1 MQPDLVVMPDKVFR
15 IRDLWRSSA
24 DVVLEVEAISPE
36 GARYIKV
43 MGFKQAMSQ
52 YDPLELYNKL
62 MEYEEELKGKISLAT
77 MLMEAIL
84 PGRRVKGP

>member
-1 MQPDLVVMPDKVFR
+1 MPDKILR

-24 DVVLEVEAISPE
+24 DVVLEIEAISPE
-36 GARYIKV
+36 GARYIKI
-43 MGFKQAMSQ
+43 MSFKQAMSQ
-52 YDPLELYNKL
+52 YDPLELCAKL

-84 PGRRVKGP
+84 PGRQFKEP

>member
-1 MQPDLVVMPDKVFR
+1 
-15 IRDLWRSSA
+15 
-24 DVVLEVEAISPE
+24 
-36 GARYIKV
+36 
-43 MGFKQAMSQ
+43 MSQ

-84 PGRRVKGP
+84 PGRQFKEP